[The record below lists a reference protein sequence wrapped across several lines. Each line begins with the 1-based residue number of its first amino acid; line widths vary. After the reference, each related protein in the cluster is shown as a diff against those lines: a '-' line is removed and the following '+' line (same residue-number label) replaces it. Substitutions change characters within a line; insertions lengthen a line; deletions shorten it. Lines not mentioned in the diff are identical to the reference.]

1 MTFFKTTIG
10 LALPSIALYKVQ
22 HDTDV
27 CLDTIGTCYYIEAKA
42 VPELE
47 LSLVPCIDGWTI

>member
-10 LALPSIALYKVQ
+10 LALPSIALHQVQ
-22 HDTDV
+22 HDTD
-27 CLDTIGTCYYIEAKA
+27 TIETCFYIDAKA